1 MTLTPEQFGIIVG
14 AILTLFILSYLLGDN
29 FLFRFATHVLV
40 GVGAAYITFTV
51 FVDVLWERVVR
62 PLVALQTLQTIK
74 DPAMQ
79 TQVALYAFVAGVGIF
94 FGFLLL
100 FKFLPRW
107 ALIGNIPVGYLVGVG
122 AAVALGG
129 ALFGTIG
136 AQVSATALPPNGLLG
151 GPYSDWA
158 NFGLNFLVGLGTIT
172 ALLSFGF
179 YRAARR
185 GILSGINS
193 IGRWFVS
200 IALGA
205 TFALVYVASVT
216 VLIDRVQAIV
226 TAFGI
231 ITGSK

>member
-1 MTLTPEQFGIIVG
+1 MTLTLDQIGIIVG

-40 GVGAAYITFTV
+40 GAGAAYITLTV
-51 FVDVLWERVVR
+51 FVDVLWQRVVLPFITLR
-62 PLVALQTLQTIK
+62 STLDPTLQMKVDVLI
-74 DPAMQ
+74 
-79 TQVALYAFVAGVGIF
+79 AGLG
-94 FGFLLL
+94 LLL
-100 FKFLPRW
+100 SLLLLSKFLPRW
-107 ALIGNIPVGYLVGVG
+107 AFIGNIPVGYLVGVG

-136 AQVSATALPPNGLLG
+136 AQVYATALPPKDIAISPTSNL
-151 GPYSDWA
+151 
-158 NFGLNFLVGLGTIT
+158 GLNVILNIIVVVGTLT

-185 GILSGINS
+185 GILSGVNS
-193 IGRWFVS
+193 IGRWFVL

-226 TAFGI
+226 NAFGF

>member
-1 MTLTPEQFGIIVG
+1 MTLDQIGIIVG

-29 FLFRFATHVLV
+29 FLFRLATHVLV
-40 GVGAAYITFTV
+40 GAGAAYITLTV
-51 FVDVLWERVVR
+51 FVDVLWQRVVLPFITLR
-62 PLVALQTLQTIK
+62 STLDPTLQMKVDVLI
-74 DPAMQ
+74 
-79 TQVALYAFVAGVGIF
+79 AGLG
-94 FGFLLL
+94 LLL
-100 FKFLPRW
+100 SLLLLSKFLPRW
-107 ALIGNIPVGYLVGVG
+107 AFIGNIPVGYLVGVG

-136 AQVSATALPPNGLLG
+136 AQVYATALPPKDNVI
-151 GPYSDWA
+151 
-158 NFGLNFLVGLGTIT
+158 LNLIIVIGTLT

-185 GILSGINS
+185 GILSGVHS

-226 TAFGI
+226 DAFGL

>member
-1 MTLTPEQFGIIVG
+1 
-14 AILTLFILSYLLGDN
+14 LSYLLGDN

-40 GVGAAYITFTV
+40 GAGAAYIAFTV
-51 FVDVLWERVVR
+51 IVDVLWQRVVIPFIILR
-62 PLVALQTLQTIK
+62 STQDPALQMKADALVAGI
-74 DPAMQ
+74 
-79 TQVALYAFVAGVGIF
+79 GIF
-94 FGFLLL
+94 LSFLLL
-100 FKFLPRW
+100 SKLLPRW
-107 ALIGNIPVGYLVGVG
+107 AFIGNIPVGYLVGVG

-136 AQVSATALPPNGLLG
+136 AQVQATAAPPNGWLS
-151 GPYSDWA
+151 GPYLDWA
-158 NFGLNFLVGLGTIT
+158 KIGLNVIVGFGTIT

-185 GILSGINS
+185 GILSGIHS

-205 TFALVYVASVT
+205 TFALVYIASVT

-226 TAFGI
+226 NAFGL

>member
-1 MTLTPEQFGIIVG
+1 MTPDQIGIIVG
-14 AILTLFILSYLLGDN
+14 AIFTLFILSYLLGDN

-40 GVGAAYITFTV
+40 GAGAAYIAFTV
-51 FVDVLWERVVR
+51 FVDVLWQRVVLPFIILR
-62 PLVALQTLQTIK
+62 STLDPTLQMKADALVA
-74 DPAMQ
+74 
-79 TQVALYAFVAGVGIF
+79 GI
-94 FGFLLL
+94 GLLL
-100 FKFLPRW
+100 SLLLLSKFLPRW

-136 AQVSATALPPNGLLG
+136 AQVYATALPKDIAISPTPNL
-151 GPYSDWA
+151 
-158 NFGLNFLVGLGTIT
+158 GLNVILNIIVVIGTLT

-185 GILSGINS
+185 GILSGVNS

-226 TAFGI
+226 NAFGI

>member
-1 MTLTPEQFGIIVG
+1 MTPDQIGIIVG
-14 AILTLFILSYLLGDN
+14 AIFTLFILSYLLGDN

-40 GVGAAYITFTV
+40 GAGAAYIAFTV
-51 FVDVLWERVVR
+51 FVDVLWQRVVLPFIILR
-62 PLVALQTLQTIK
+62 STLDPTLQMKADALVA
-74 DPAMQ
+74 
-79 TQVALYAFVAGVGIF
+79 GIGLLF
-94 FGFLLL
+94 SLLL
-100 FKFLPRW
+100 LSKFLPRW

-136 AQVSATALPPNGLLG
+136 AQVYATALPKDIAISPTPNL
-151 GPYSDWA
+151 
-158 NFGLNFLVGLGTIT
+158 GLNVILNIIVVIGTLT

-185 GILSGINS
+185 GILSGVNS

-226 TAFGI
+226 NAFGI
-231 ITGSK
+231 ITG

>member
-1 MTLTPEQFGIIVG
+1 MTPDQIGIIVG
-14 AILTLFILSYLLGDN
+14 AIFTLFILSYLLGDN

-40 GVGAAYITFTV
+40 GAGAAYIAFTV
-51 FVDVLWERVVR
+51 FVDVLWERVVK
-62 PLVALQTLQTIK
+62 PLIALQTLQTI
-74 DPAMQ
+74 DPSVRPPVILNA
-79 TQVALYAFVAGVGIF
+79 VVAGIGIL
-94 FGFLLL
+94 FGLLLL
-100 FKFLPRW
+100 FKIWPRW
-107 ALIGNIPVGYLVGVG
+107 AGIGNIPVGYLVGVG

-136 AQVSATALPPNGLLG
+136 AQVYATALPPKDIAISPTSNL
-151 GPYSDWA
+151 
-158 NFGLNFLVGLGTIT
+158 GLNVILNIIVVVGTLT

-185 GILSGINS
+185 GILSGVNS

-226 TAFGI
+226 DAFGL